1 MHGVSLA
8 TISDNGH
15 MTQSVV
21 VIELTKQIAKKRVP
35 REETHPSSELW
46 KA

>member
-1 MHGVSLA
+1 MDCVSLA
-8 TISDNGH
+8 TISEYVD
-15 MTQSVV
+15 MTLSVV